1 MKKVIVGIITI
12 SILFSIFANAC
23 VWGYDNE
30 DDEEDLTTEELVA
43 VTNIKG
49 KPTILSRAALVYDR
63 KYKKILYEKNI
74 DEKLPNA
81 STTKILTAIVAYENC
96 DMSDEVIISE
106 RAAGIG
112 GSTINLRKGNKVAL
126 GDLMKGLLICSGND
140 AAIAIA
146 EHVAGSIEDFCV
158 EMNKKAKEIGA
169 NNTNFVTPHG
179 LDNDMH
185 YTTERD
191 LLLFTDYLLNID
203 YLANIVNMRNATIKI
218 DNYEKSLHNT
228 NEMLGIYQEANGVK
242 TGYTSKAGRCLV
254 TSMTRNGRQVISI
267 VLGCDTKKQRTSESI
282 QLLNFAYNSFEEVDI
297 YENMRK
303 KFNINISKSPNS
315 NYEINLTGK
324 LKTLLQLNEKD
335 EIIYEYN
342 IQKQLV
348 APIKKGDIIGTIVIK
363 TPKGVLQTLEIKAP
377 KDIKRKNVFEYFNQI
392 MVNQL
397 EYVLINV

>member
-1 MKKVIVGIITI
+1 MK
-12 SILFSIFANAC
+12 
-23 VWGYDNE
+23 
-30 DDEEDLTTEELVA
+30 
-43 VTNIKG
+43 
-49 KPTILSRAALVYDR
+49 
-63 KYKKILYEKNI
+63 
-74 DEKLPNA
+74 
-81 STTKILTAIVAYENC
+81 
-96 DMSDEVIISE
+96 
-106 RAAGIG
+106 
-112 GSTINLRKGNKVAL
+112 
-126 GDLMKGLLICSGND
+126 
-140 AAIAIA
+140 
-146 EHVAGSIEDFCV
+146 
-158 EMNKKAKEIGA
+158 KKAKEIGA

-185 YTTERD
+185 YTTARD

>member
-126 GDLMKGLLICSGND
+126 GDLMKGLLI
-140 AAIAIA
+140 
-146 EHVAGSIEDFCV
+146 
-158 EMNKKAKEIGA
+158 
-169 NNTNFVTPHG
+169 
-179 LDNDMH
+179 
-185 YTTERD
+185 
-191 LLLFTDYLLNID
+191 YLR
-203 YLANIVNMRNATIKI
+203 RN
-218 DNYEKSLHNT
+218 
-228 NEMLGIYQEANGVK
+228 
-242 TGYTSKAGRCLV
+242 
-254 TSMTRNGRQVISI
+254 
-267 VLGCDTKKQRTSESI
+267 
-282 QLLNFAYNSFEEVDI
+282 
-297 YENMRK
+297 
-303 KFNINISKSPNS
+303 
-315 NYEINLTGK
+315 
-324 LKTLLQLNEKD
+324 LK
-335 EIIYEYN
+335 
-342 IQKQLV
+342 
-348 APIKKGDIIGTIVIK
+348 
-363 TPKGVLQTLEIKAP
+363 
-377 KDIKRKNVFEYFNQI
+377 
-392 MVNQL
+392 
-397 EYVLINV
+397 